1 MKIIQDNY
9 TKNYECV
16 CAGCGSIY
24 QFTQDEALKTAKK
37 EITIKCPL
45 CGYDT
50 YLAPSKEEHFQNVTE
65 IKDEKKVT
73 KPKAKK
79 VLLED
84 KNDKPKTTRTS
95 KAKTTVVEE
104 PKESTTE
111 VLPETQTA

>member
-9 TKNYECV
+9 TKNYQCV
-16 CAGCGSIY
+16 CGGCTSIY

-37 EITIKCPL
+37 EITISCPL
-45 CGYDT
+45 CGYVT
-50 YLAPSKEEHFQNVTE
+50 QLAPNKEERFQNVTE
-65 IKDEKKVT
+65 VKEEKKVS

-95 KAKTTVVEE
+95 KAKATTVEE